1 MGQTFTL
8 PHELARKA
16 LYLDMEDSSIEKLL
30 LGGCFTIA
38 GLFLI
43 VFHKQI
49 RERHD
54 NWNARVP
61 WFLQSAP
68 GGRILTV
75 MILIFG
81 SLLVYIGAEFLSSFA
96 Q

>member
-1 MGQTFTL
+1 MV
-8 PHELARKA
+8 
-16 LYLDMEDSSIEKLL
+16 DSPMEKLL
-30 LGGCFTIA
+30 YGSCFIIA
-38 GLFLI
+38 GLILI

-49 RERHD
+49 RERSD

-61 WFLQSAP
+61 WFLQSGP

-81 SLLVYIGAEFLSSFA
+81 SLLIYDGVEFLISLA
-96 Q
+96 R